1 MEFGAWIVGDLASN
15 YCCDREPR
23 ELSRM
28 QEKGPTQL
36 DASKLAGKKMFELHG
51 KVAIVSGS
59 SYGMGLSI
67 AETLAKQGAKVVIV
81 GRKEHSVNDA
91 VAKVNGSGGKAI
103 GIPTD
108 VLVFEKAQKMV
119 DKTVQEFGKVD
130 VLVNVVGGGF
140 RKLFVD
146 YTEKDWDDLIALNLK
161 SVFNCTQPAARQMIK
176 QGTGGSIINISS
188 MVAWVP
194 DHTMSAYSA
203 SKGAVTSLALTLAQE
218 LGPNNIRVNS
228 ILPGF
233 IETPGARDLNPDIFD
248 RLKVKRA
255 AVTSLNRY
263 GAAKDIAAAA
273 VYLASDESNF
283 MTGRE
288 LRVDGGVGV
297 KFPHYL
303 D

>member
-1 MEFGAWIVGDLASN
+1 
-15 YCCDREPR
+15 
-23 ELSRM
+23 
-28 QEKGPTQL
+28 
-36 DASKLAGKKMFELHG
+36 MFELHG
-51 KVAIVSGS
+51 KVAVVSGS
-59 SYGMGLSI
+59 SYGIGLSI

-81 GRKEHSVNDA
+81 GRHAHSVNDA
-91 VAKVNGSGGKAI
+91 VTKINAGGGAAI

-108 VLVFEKAQKMV
+108 VLVYEKAQELV
-119 DKTVQEFGKVD
+119 DKTVEKCGKID
-130 VLVNVVGGGF
+130 ILVNVVGGGF

-161 SVFNCTQPAARQMIK
+161 SVFNCTQPVARQMIK

-203 SKGAVTSLALTLAQE
+203 SKGAVNSLALTIAQE

-233 IETPGARDLNPDIFD
+233 IETPGARELNPDTFD
-248 RLKVKRA
+248 ELKIKRA
-255 AVTSLNRY
+255 TVTNLNRY
-263 GAAKDIAAAA
+263 GVANDIAAAA

-297 KFPHYL
+297 KLPHSL
-303 D
+303 TD

>member
-1 MEFGAWIVGDLASN
+1 
-15 YCCDREPR
+15 
-23 ELSRM
+23 
-28 QEKGPTQL
+28 
-36 DASKLAGKKMFELHG
+36 MFELHG

-233 IETPGARDLNPDIFD
+233 IETPGARDLNPDTFD